1 MYLHIHLA
9 MPDSFGNSMS
19 RFPHDRFRHTYNSI
33 SDSVS
38 SSSALRTSDPCP
50 FEIFFLFVATALE
63 ILRCFAWFL
72 FGSDDI
78 LFRFVWLTWITSG
91 CTTLEFDG
99 EVSMFIASG
108 CGLLDAEGSREMMT
122 SGG

>member
-1 MYLHIHLA
+1 M
-9 MPDSFGNSMS
+9 
-19 RFPHDRFRHTYNSI
+19 
-33 SDSVS
+33 
-38 SSSALRTSDPCP
+38 
-50 FEIFFLFVATALE
+50 ATTLE
-63 ILRCFAWFL
+63 ILRCFVWFS

-91 CTTLEFDG
+91 CTALEFDG
-99 EVSMFIASG
+99 DASMFVASG